1 VCFEPGCQLNTVGV
15 TTGFPSTVT
24 SSAPCGN
31 ASTVIVTF
39 GLVLVVD
46 IVVEITDVVVVFVVL
61 WGEWNQARNGLLAAA
76 PCEVA
81 GCVGL
86 LSPGELDESK
96 KTTMING
103 VTDTRNFKLILTVA
117 DYYSK

>member
-1 VCFEPGCQLNTVGV
+1 LIADRVCFEPGCQLNTVGV

-31 ASTVIVTF
+31 ESTVIVTF

-46 IVVEITDVVVVFVVL
+46 TVVELTGVVVAFVL
-61 WGEWNQARNGLLAAA
+61 LCGESNQARYGLLAVA

-86 LSPGELDESK
+86 LVQE
-96 KTTMING
+96 
-103 VTDTRNFKLILTVA
+103 
-117 DYYSK
+117 